1 MTLQSLLPSLLAP
14 AREERRHQSWWRTL
28 IASFAADRQRKA
40 DEHVTDPRPSH
51 QNSEQR
57 DLFRVELERRLLGQ

>member
-14 AREERRHQSWWRTL
+14 ASEERRHQSWWHTL
-28 IASFAADRQRKA
+28 VASFAADRRKA
-40 DEHVTDPRPSH
+40 DEHVTEPRPSH

-57 DLFRVELERRLLGQ
+57 DLFRVEFERRLLGQ